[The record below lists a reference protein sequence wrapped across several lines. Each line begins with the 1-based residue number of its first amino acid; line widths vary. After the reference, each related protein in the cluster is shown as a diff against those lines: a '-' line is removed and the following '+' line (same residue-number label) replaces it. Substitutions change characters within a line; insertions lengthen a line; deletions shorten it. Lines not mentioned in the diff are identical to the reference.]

1 MYEYGVSFKSVRH
14 LQEYGS
20 FLFYS
25 RYVIVFKQWREVL
38 GAHGL
43 SGHSAKCRNPILH
56 GVSPVSQNLYVESL
70 NQFYIFLAR
79 KYASFGHS
87 AFFRN
92 HYGKLS
98 HLRAKYSKSP
108 KKNLSIFTV
117 RQHKF
122 SPNVLIWSKYL
133 GIIETTGWYLSIDTC
148 FVLVHCYV
156 GMLMTS
162 CLWGTAPILGC
173 KRIRLLQPDVQTLSI
188 LYLANEPMHI
198 SHLYADFCK
207 YNNIYVQVFL
217 LELNLIKFC
226 HHVKFIFHYY
236 SRKGNNIKELL

>member
-14 LQEYGS
+14 LQEYGR
-20 FLFYS
+20 FHFCS
-25 RYVIVFKQWREVL
+25 RYVIVFLQWREVL

-43 SGHSAKCRNPILH
+43 SGHSAKRRNPILH
-56 GVSPVSQNLYVESL
+56 GVSPVSQNLYVKSL

-92 HYGKLS
+92 PFGKLS
-98 HLRAKYSKSP
+98 HLRAKYGKSP
-108 KKNLSIFTV
+108 PKNLSIFAL

-133 GIIETTGWYLSIDTC
+133 SIMETTGWYLSIDMC
-148 FVLVHCYV
+148 FVLVHCGV

-162 CLWGTAPILGC
+162 CLWGATPILGR
-173 KRIRLLQPDVQTLSI
+173 KRITLLQPECLDSPKTK
-188 LYLANEPMHI
+188 I
-198 SHLYADFCK
+198 S
-207 YNNIYVQVFL
+207 
-217 LELNLIKFC
+217 LEKLICFQKM
-226 HHVKFIFHYY
+226 
-236 SRKGNNIKELL
+236 